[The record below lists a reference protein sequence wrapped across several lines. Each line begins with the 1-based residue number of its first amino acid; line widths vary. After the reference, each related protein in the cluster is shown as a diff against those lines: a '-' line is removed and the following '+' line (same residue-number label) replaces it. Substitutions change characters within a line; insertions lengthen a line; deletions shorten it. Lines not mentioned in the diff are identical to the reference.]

1 MSEIGRTVA
10 GRLSWSLADQI
21 LASATNFALMV
32 VVARAVS
39 AAEFGVFAVVTAGFV
54 LAVFVSRGVGA
65 DPLVVRYTG
74 ASDADWSAAVRASLA
89 AVLSVGIAGAL
100 MIASLAMLVGG
111 GLHHVAL
118 VSATILP
125 GVLLQDHVRYACFS
139 RGRPVQAFLND
150 LLWAVLQ
157 LAATAAALAH
167 GVRSIPLLLALWGLS
182 GTCAALVG
190 LVQLGHGPD
199 LTRVRWWFREH
210 RELWRAHVAENGL
223 MQATNVAVLGLVAA
237 VAGAA
242 AAGGIRAAV
251 LIFSP
256 LTVLGV
262 VAMGSGVSELA
273 RVAERD
279 PRALR
284 RYTLVLAWGLGL
296 FSVLWGI
303 GALLLPDSAGRALLG
318 SSWETASPLL
328 LLITVDALAS
338 LFVVGPFVG
347 LRVLCAGRRSLHVRL
362 VFAGLR
368 LVFAGGGAVVGGAQ
382 GAVAGFAAVA
392 PAQMAGWWWQFR
404 RSSDEQMRDSLA
416 NGRRAPV
423 V

>member
-251 LIFSP
+251 
-256 LTVLGV
+256 
-262 VAMGSGVSELA
+262 
-273 RVAERD
+273 
-279 PRALR
+279 
-284 RYTLVLAWGLGL
+284 
-296 FSVLWGI
+296 
-303 GALLLPDSAGRALLG
+303 
-318 SSWETASPLL
+318 
-328 LLITVDALAS
+328 
-338 LFVVGPFVG
+338 
-347 LRVLCAGRRSLHVRL
+347 
-362 VFAGLR
+362 
-368 LVFAGGGAVVGGAQ
+368 
-382 GAVAGFAAVA
+382 
-392 PAQMAGWWWQFR
+392 
-404 RSSDEQMRDSLA
+404 
-416 NGRRAPV
+416 
-423 V
+423 